1 MVLADRPWSRMLA
14 GLLIGLLAVYA
25 VFCLLLFL
33 LQPGLRIWRLCPM
46 PTTTTSRGTRGIGS
60 C

>member
-1 MVLADRPWSRMLA
+1 MLA